1 MSYPQRPVVFVI
13 DDDVE
18 LCATV
23 RRILA
28 TAGYDVVV
36 HHTADEFLVG
46 SGPHLSGCVLLDIR
60 MPGLSGPELHR
71 RLVADGAELAVVI
84 ASGHAD
90 VPSSVEAMKLGAV
103 DVIEKPFSKERL
115 LAAIAGAVGK
125 LRTMQQERE
134 ERETLEYLYSTL
146 TEREKE
152 VFTLVANGQTNRQV
166 GDDIGASE
174 KTIKL
179 HRRRIMQK
187 MSVSTLADLVRV
199 AERLGM

>member
-1 MSYPQRPVVFVI
+1 M
-13 DDDVE
+13 
-18 LCATV
+18 
-23 RRILA
+23 
-28 TAGYDVVV
+28 
-36 HHTADEFLVG
+36 
-46 SGPHLSGCVLLDIR
+46 
-60 MPGLSGPELHR
+60 
-71 RLVADGAELAVVI
+71 AVVI

-103 DVIEKPFSKERL
+103 DVLEKPFTKEEL
-115 LAAIAGAVGK
+115 LAAIGSGVSK
-125 LRTMQQERE
+125 LHTMQQERE
-134 ERETLEYLYSTL
+134 ERETLEYLHGTL

-152 VFTLVANGQTNRQV
+152 VFALVVNGQTNKQV

-187 MSVSTLADLVRV
+187 MSVTTLADLVRV